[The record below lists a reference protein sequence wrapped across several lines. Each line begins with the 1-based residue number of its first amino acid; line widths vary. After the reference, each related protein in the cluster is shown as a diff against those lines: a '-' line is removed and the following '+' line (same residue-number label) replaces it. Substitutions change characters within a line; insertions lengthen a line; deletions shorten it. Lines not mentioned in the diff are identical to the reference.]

1 MRASRVGPW
10 PSRAGALLGADARTA
25 RAQAVAVHNVLD
37 GLRAERTRRS
47 LVGERDDLAP
57 EVLERVGLAG
67 YGGIT
72 LLLVGR
78 ILGGPEG
85 QVLAGVGIATT
96 LAGALLFF
104 ILLLATRPWQ

>member
-1 MRASRVGPW
+1 M
-10 PSRAGALLGADARTA
+10 
-25 RAQAVAVHNVLD
+25 
-37 GLRAERTRRS
+37 
-47 LVGERDDLAP
+47 GERDDVAP

-78 ILGGPEG
+78 ILGGAEG

-96 LAGALLFF
+96 LAGALLFV
-104 ILLLATRPWQ
+104 ILLLAMRPWQTRNE